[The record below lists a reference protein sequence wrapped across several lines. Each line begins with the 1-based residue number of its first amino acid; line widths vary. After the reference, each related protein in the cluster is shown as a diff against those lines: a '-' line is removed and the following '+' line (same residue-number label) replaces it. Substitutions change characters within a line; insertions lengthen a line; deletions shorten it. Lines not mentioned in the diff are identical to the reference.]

1 MGPGQTKKVVGGRG
15 VFGKMTFVLSLL
27 AMAPVC
33 FLSDVHSAHYV
44 KDHCACEQEKPWLTG
59 VDYAKDPITST
70 QQHNV
75 TGHRRTS

>member
-1 MGPGQTKKVVGGRG
+1 MGPGWTKKVVGGRG

-44 KDHCACEQEKPWLTG
+44 KVRPLCLRAGEALAHW
-59 VDYAKDPITST
+59 S
-70 QQHNV
+70 
-75 TGHRRTS
+75 